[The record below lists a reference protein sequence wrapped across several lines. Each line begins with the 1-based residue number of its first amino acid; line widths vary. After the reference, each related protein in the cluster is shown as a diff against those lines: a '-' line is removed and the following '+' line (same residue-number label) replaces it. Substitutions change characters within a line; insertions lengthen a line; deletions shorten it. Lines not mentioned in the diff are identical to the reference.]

1 MRTLLLA
8 GRIAVVLVLV
18 ASTQSVL
25 VVRAAFELD
34 RDGITERLC
43 VNRDRPELDC
53 HGSCQLS
60 RMLQEQQDREDQQ
73 TQGVL
78 ELALS
83 VTPLLAAAPT
93 VPLAP
98 PSADAPAHRRP
109 ASGRDTGVEATSG
122 VFHPPRLV
130 RAA

>member
-1 MRTLLLA
+1 MRTLFLA

-53 HGSCQLS
+53 NGSCQLS
-60 RMLQEQQDREDQQ
+60 RMLREQQDRDDRQ
-73 TQGVL
+73 TQAVL

-83 VTPLLAAAPT
+83 VTPLVAGGPS

-98 PSADAPAHRRP
+98 AAADAPAYRRL
-109 ASGRDTGVEATSG
+109 ASGRDTGVEAASG
-122 VFHPPRLV
+122 VFHPPRLADAV
-130 RAA
+130 

>member
-34 RDGITERLC
+34 RESIAERLC
-43 VNRDRPELDC
+43 INRDRPELDC
-53 HGSCQLS
+53 HGTCQLS
-60 RMLQEQQDREDQQ
+60 RMLREQQDRDDRR
-73 TQGVL
+73 TQATL
-78 ELALS
+78 EIALS
-83 VTPLLAAAPT
+83 VTPLVASA
-93 VPLAP
+93 VPVPP
-98 PSADAPAHRRP
+98 PSAMDAPAHRRP
-109 ASGRDTGVEATSG
+109 ASGRDTGVEAALS